1 MRFHVLGLGPIGSLV
16 AHHLRLVLP
25 REHPITL
32 VHRSKRLVTLQRRDG
47 GEILTEVDGNFATST
62 GYDSEVFD
70 QEELVRKGI
79 KSRQEFQGR
88 TLNIPEKPVES
99 VDPLKAIESLIITTK
114 AQSTLPAITRL
125 LPRLSSNS
133 TIVLLQNGL
142 GVYEELIQE
151 IFRNPENRPQFI
163 LASNNHGAWLK
174 NYGHVVHAGVGEIEF
189 GIIPDPQCRDF
200 EASWKDESVPIYER
214 RLHIDDIGQ
223 RDEPD
228 FPRYRSLRLTV
239 AALSAMEALNTKWKP
254 IEDVLVAMRRKLAV
268 NAVINPLTALMGCR
282 NGDVFTQR
290 SSLRIARRIC
300 SEASTAYACEL
311 TSLRHSM
318 LASSGDE
325 DNEAQIPVGRLPRAL
340 EQNSLE
346 QECLRVA
353 DKTKGNISSMLT
365 DIRQGRPTEIEY
377 INGYLLKLGVAHGVQ
392 MPGNAMLLHLIKMR
406 SAIPLDQML

>member
-189 GIIPDPQCRDF
+189 GIIP
-200 EASWKDESVPIYER
+200 
-214 RLHIDDIGQ
+214 
-223 RDEPD
+223 
-228 FPRYRSLRLTV
+228 
-239 AALSAMEALNTKWKP
+239 
-254 IEDVLVAMRRKLAV
+254 
-268 NAVINPLTALMGCR
+268 
-282 NGDVFTQR
+282 
-290 SSLRIARRIC
+290 
-300 SEASTAYACEL
+300 
-311 TSLRHSM
+311 
-318 LASSGDE
+318 
-325 DNEAQIPVGRLPRAL
+325 
-340 EQNSLE
+340 
-346 QECLRVA
+346 
-353 DKTKGNISSMLT
+353 
-365 DIRQGRPTEIEY
+365 
-377 INGYLLKLGVAHGVQ
+377 
-392 MPGNAMLLHLIKMR
+392 
-406 SAIPLDQML
+406 